1 MENKEVA
8 GRPGLCHLQ
17 GYFGTEP
24 SGDGE
29 ASQTDRKG
37 LRGGGQLGCAPG
49 GEPGRLG
56 GRRGPGL
63 WAWEENLV
71 EP

>member
-1 MENKEVA
+1 MRVMENKVA

-17 GYFGTEP
+17 GYFGTGP

-37 LRGGGQLGCAPG
+37 LRGGQLGCAP

-56 GRRGPGL
+56 GRESQGCGL
-63 WAWEENLV
+63 GKKIL
-71 EP
+71 

>member
-29 ASQTDRKG
+29 ASRT
-37 LRGGGQLGCAPG
+37 
-49 GEPGRLG
+49 
-56 GRRGPGL
+56 
-63 WAWEENLV
+63 EENFFRDDADIFV
-71 EP
+71 NFSGGFNQQ

>member
-37 LRGGGQLGCAPG
+37 LRGEGQLGCAVG
-49 GEPGRLG
+49 GEPGHLG
-56 GRRGPGL
+56 SNPNSGQSMHLTPG
-63 WAWEENLV
+63 
-71 EP
+71 